1 MPVSTSFSASTN
13 TSEYAYLTSPSNRI
27 LLFSMFAVSHKSV
40 HVIECAY
47 LSKLNSN
54 KDNLI
59 KSMEW
64 KKVMKGRK
72 HLSLT
77 PFLSKLFLY
86 SQPGQETD
94 PFETTFQPNLP
105 SAHEIEY
112 AQPAGTSFDL
122 EESESS
128 ISTSTET
135 TQENSRST
143 ETAIAAIGFVA
154 AFILILIVFAG
165 VALNLCRYRIVL
177 VRSTETNL

>member
-1 MPVSTSFSASTN
+1 
-13 TSEYAYLTSPSNRI
+13 
-27 LLFSMFAVSHKSV
+27 
-40 HVIECAY
+40 
-47 LSKLNSN
+47 
-54 KDNLI
+54 
-59 KSMEW
+59 
-64 KKVMKGRK
+64 MKGRK

-77 PFLSKLFLY
+77 PFFSNLFLY

-105 SAHEIEY
+105 SAHEIEFT
-112 AQPAGTSFDL
+112 QPAGTSFDL

-177 VRSTETNL
+177 VRSTVTNL